1 VPGMLGVACTR
12 SIPDLGCST
21 SPASRVSRDGHNHA
35 RLRSSDNPT
44 GQSDR
49 GEVTCVHRE
58 AGRQTTARTGRAC
71 QTHVVS
77 CVPSLPDPLRR
88 ELLDYLLGTSSERAE
103 MIAKLVE
110 RSPGMAALLMDL
122 EADDDLRSQLEM
134 TLLNR

>member
-1 VPGMLGVACTR
+1 
-12 SIPDLGCST
+12 
-21 SPASRVSRDGHNHA
+21 
-35 RLRSSDNPT
+35 
-44 GQSDR
+44 
-49 GEVTCVHRE
+49 
-58 AGRQTTARTGRAC
+58 
-71 QTHVVS
+71 VS